1 MVVLTIG
8 LLIALFAVL
17 SAEFVNGWTDAPNA
31 IATVISTGV
40 MTPRQAVL
48 MAVVLNTVGAM
59 SGTAVAAT
67 VGKGIVAAS
76 ALTLPSIT
84 ATMVAIIAWGA
95 MAARFGIP
103 VSKSH
108 ALLAGLAGAALA
120 GGGFAALQW
129 SGWQKVGIGLVCSLG
144 LGFGGAFGLGRLIT
158 ALAANAAPTRA
169 KRTFDRL
176 QMASAGFMAF
186 NHGLNDG
193 QKFMGVFA
201 MTLLAGGAIPEFEIS
216 WWVIVICALT
226 MGIGTSFGGWRI
238 IQTVGAK
245 MTRLTSWQGFAAT
258 MAASTTIYG
267 ASAYGIPLS
276 TTHTITS
283 AVVGV
288 GASKRL
294 SDVRWGVLRKIVV
307 AWCATFPAC
316 AMIAFVAAS
325 IANRIWV

>member
-1 MVVLTIG
+1 
-8 LLIALFAVL
+8 
-17 SAEFVNGWTDAPNA
+17 
-31 IATVISTGV
+31 
-40 MTPRQAVL
+40 
-48 MAVVLNTVGAM
+48 
-59 SGTAVAAT
+59 
-67 VGKGIVAAS
+67 
-76 ALTLPSIT
+76 
-84 ATMVAIIAWGA
+84 MVAIIAWGA

-129 SGWQKVGIGLVCSLG
+129 SGWQKVGIGLACSLL

-158 ALAANAAPTRA
+158 ALAANAPPTRA

-216 WWVIVICALT
+216 WWVIVVCALT

-294 SDVRWGVLRKIVV
+294 SDVRWGVLRKIVI

-316 AMIAFVAAS
+316 AMIAFVAAWL
-325 IANRIWV
+325 ANRIWV